1 MVENKKIESEKQLA
15 QRSQQE
21 GNVVE
26 QLQGIVAE
34 RQAKV
39 EMLERELE
47 NIKAQVSLYCVF

>member
-47 NIKAQVSLYCVF
+47 NIKAQVSLCCVF